1 MKNQRYSISLIYIFL
16 LLISDRNK
24 STPTINTSINVD
36 DIIDTQKFY
45 DGKEQKNFSSGDS
58 HK

>member
-1 MKNQRYSISLIYIFL
+1 MKNQRCSFSFIYIFL
-16 LLISDRNK
+16 LLISNRTK

-36 DIIDTQKFY
+36 DIMDTQKFY
-45 DGKEQKNFSSGDS
+45 DGKEQNNFSSGGS